1 MSFNWLRAGKGYG
14 GEGELRRREAALTI
28 EQLAEKSRP
37 MAERIIDT
45 DNVVD
50 SVRRRLPEIIDGTD
64 DARVDIGK
72 DIARKHPQVIPDHVD
87 DPKEVA
93 ALILEIALLI
103 REQDERTRRES
114 H

>member
-1 MSFNWLRAGKGYG
+1 MGFDWLRAGKGYG
-14 GEGELRRREAALTI
+14 GEGALRRSEAALSI
-28 EQLAEKSRP
+28 EQLAERSRP

-45 DNVVD
+45 GNVVD

-64 DARVDIGK
+64 EARVDIGA
-72 DIARKHPQVIPDHVD
+72 DIVRRHPHAIPDHVD
-87 DPKEVA
+87 DPKEIA
-93 ALILEIALLI
+93 ALILEIAVLI